1 MTQASAIRLALDE
14 ARPPKPADG
23 WRPNFPGVEQ
33 WLVDGGDTRLHLDPS
48 TGLNKYGCPPRPRN
62 SDFDFASSTASTV
75 SWRGWTAARALAYR
89 LAETDSRIWRGVTYG
104 REMDRV
110 RAELLSLND
119 LTDMPG
125 LDVIFAASG
134 TDAHLLVADLVGDAT
149 RRPLL
154 CLAIEPEE
162 TGSGVPAALNR
173 RHFSTVT
180 ALGERVE
187 AGEAIGVGDG
197 GFVSVAGRGPDGSLR
212 PQAEIAA
219 ELEAII
225 ARADQAGRRVVLSVT
240 DVSKTGLIAP
250 DLETVVG
257 LCWRYPDMLQVVVD
271 ACQFRLSPDS
281 LRAYLDHGFIVA
293 VTGSKFLAGPC
304 FSGAVFVPA
313 RQARRLRA
321 RRPAPG
327 LAAYSAAAEWPADW
341 SAGVELPETANYGLL
356 LRWEAALAELRA
368 FRALDPSAV
377 DAFAARF
384 AEAVDGALAA
394 DPAFEPLSVRALDR
408 AAIAAAPGWDARQ
421 TIFPFLL
428 RRDGRYLARPETEA
442 IYRQLA
448 VSDAGVRLGQP
459 VACGERD
466 GEPVSALR
474 LCNSAPLIVEAL
486 SSGQTDA
493 VIARARQAL
502 VQVAVLAAGG

>member
-1 MTQASAIRLALDE
+1 MTSASAALAFKDTLP
-14 ARPPKPADG
+14 AIAADG
-23 WRPNFPGVEQ
+23 WRAVFPAVEQ
-33 WLVDGGDTRLHLDPS
+33 WLVDGGDTRLDLDVA
-48 TGLNKYGCPPRPRN
+48 TGLNKYGCAPRPGAGA
-62 SDFDFASSTASTV
+62 FDFASSTAS
-75 SWRGWTAARALAYR
+75 SISPRGWAAAQALAER
-89 LAETDSRIWRGVTYG
+89 LAQTDSRVWRAVTYG
-104 REMDRV
+104 REMDRI
-110 RAELLSLND
+110 RADLLALNNLDD
-119 LTDMPG
+119 LPG

-149 RRPLL
+149 RRPLV

-162 TGSGVPAALNR
+162 TGSGVPAALGR

-180 ALGERVE
+180 ALGERV
-187 AGEAIGVGDG
+187 AVGEAIGIGDG
-197 GFVSVAGRGPDGSLR
+197 GHVSVASRSPDGSLR
-212 PQAEIAA
+212 PAAQVAA

-257 LCWRYPDMLQVVVD
+257 LCWRYPDMLQVVID
-271 ACQFRLSPDS
+271 ACQFRLSPAS
-281 LRAYLDHGFIVA
+281 LRAYLEHGFIVA

-313 RQARRLRA
+313 RQAKRLRA

-327 LAAYSAAAEWPADW
+327 LAAYSAAADWPSDW
-341 SAGVELPETANYGLL
+341 SAGVDLPDAANYGLL

-368 FRALDPSAV
+368 FRALDPAAV

-384 AEAVDGALAA
+384 ADAARQALAEN
-394 DPAFEPLSVRALDR
+394 PALEPLASGSLDR
-408 AAIAAAPGWDARQ
+408 GAIAAPPGWDARQ

-428 RRDGRYLARPETEA
+428 RREGRYLGRVETEA
-442 IYRQLA
+442 VYRRLA
-448 VSDAGVRLGQP
+448 GADIEVRLGQP
-459 VACGERD
+459 VLCGERD
-466 GEPVSALR
+466 GRPVSALR

-486 SSGQTDA
+486 TGGEPDA
-493 VIARARQAL
+493 VIARALRAL
-502 VQVAVLAAGG
+502 GHAGAVASQD

>member
-1 MTQASAIRLALDE
+1 MTQASL
-14 ARPPKPADG
+14 ARPFPDSPPVPRGPEA
-23 WRPNFPGVEQ
+23 WRPSFPALEQ
-33 WLVDGGDTRLHLDPS
+33 WLVDGGDTRLDLDPAS
-48 TGLNKYGCPPRPRN
+48 GVNRYGCAARPA
-62 SDFDFASSTASTV
+62 SGDYDFSSSTASTV
-75 SWRGWTAARALAYR
+75 SPRGWAAAEALAER
-89 LAETDSRIWRGVTYG
+89 LAETDSRIWRPVTYG

-110 RAELLSLND
+110 RGELLALNG
-119 LTDMPG
+119 LEDMPG
-125 LDVIFAASG
+125 LDLVFAASG

-187 AGEAIGVGDG
+187 MGEAVGVGDG
-197 GFVSVAGRGPDGSLR
+197 GYASIPSRRPDGSLR
-212 PQAEIAA
+212 PSAEIAA

-250 DLETVVG
+250 DLETVVA
-257 LCWRYPDMLQVVVD
+257 LCWRHPDMLQVVID
-271 ACQFRLSPDS
+271 ACQFRLTPES
-281 LRAYLDHGFIVA
+281 LRAYLEHGFIVT
-293 VTGSKFLAGPC
+293 VTGSKFLSGPC

-313 RQARRLRA
+313 RQAKRLRA
-321 RRPAPG
+321 RRLSPG
-327 LAAYSAAAEWPADW
+327 LSAYAAAADWPTDW
-341 SAGVELPETANYGLL
+341 SAGADLPDAANYGLL

-368 FRALDPSAV
+368 FRALDPVAV
-377 DAFAARF
+377 RAFASRF
-384 AEAVDGALAA
+384 AGAVRDRIGQLSALEAL
-394 DPAFEPLSVRALDR
+394 PLNALDR
-408 AAIAAAPGWDARQ
+408 SAIAAPSGWDAEQ

-428 RRDGRYLARPETEA
+428 RRSGRYLERAETQA
-442 IYRQLA
+442 IYRVLTA
-448 VSDAGVRLGQP
+448 LEPAVRLGQP

-466 GEPVSALR
+466 GVPVSALR

-486 SSGQTDA
+486 AGDNA
-493 VIARARQAL
+493 YGVIVRALEAL
-502 VQVAVLAAGG
+502 DRVAVAAAHD